1 MLFFVLLFF
10 FFRTHTLVKDTL
22 AALKHRNKTPFFRLI
37 DLHLNAANARTP
49 KKASPNASSR
59 DDFGRDDRFLRTGLL
74 FGDLQPIQRGV
85 SFLVVAWENT
95 FENLEMT
102 ITCMQNPQNPKKSKQ
117 PKKRNCVLICCLF
130 LPLQKQRINEHT
142 WVIKLDMQM
151 ALNSKFS

>member
-1 MLFFVLLFF
+1 MEQALQLKPLFMLFFVLLFFF

-102 ITCMQNPQNPKKSKQ
+102 ITCMQNPQNPQNSKQ
-117 PKKRNCVLICCLF
+117 PTQKKKELHFDL
-130 LPLQKQRINEHT
+130 LPFFAPPETKNQ
-142 WVIKLDMQM
+142 
-151 ALNSKFS
+151 